1 MIGLFTEVW
10 TALLTWFTTLFPAI
24 SEFFVTTTGSG
35 AEAKQQLTFMG
46 VCAVIMAGVSLILL
60 VFNLIRSF
68 LPMRG

>member
-10 TALLTWFTTLFPAI
+10 SAVMTWLVTLFPQVT
-24 SEFFVTTTGSG
+24 SFFVTAGTDG
-35 AEAKQQLTFMG
+35 AMELTFPG
-46 VCAVIMAGVSLILL
+46 VCAVIMAGVALILL

>member
-10 TALLTWFTTLFPAI
+10 TAVMTWFVTLFPQVTQ
-24 SEFFVTTTGSG
+24 FFVTTSADG
-35 AEAKQQLTFMG
+35 AQELTFAG
-46 VCAVIMAGVSLILL
+46 VCAVIMAGIALVLL

>member
-10 TALLTWFTTLFPAI
+10 SAVMTWLVTLFPQVTQ
-24 SEFFVTTTGSG
+24 FFVTTNGETK
-35 AEAKQQLTFMG
+35 ELTFAG
-46 VCAVIMAGVSLILL
+46 VMAVIMAGVALILL

>member
-10 TALLTWFTTLFPAI
+10 SAVMTWFVTLFPQV
-24 SEFFVTTTGSG
+24 STFFVVDG
-35 AEAKQQLTFMG
+35 ADGAKELTFAG
-46 VCAVIMAGVSLILL
+46 VCAVIMAGVALILL

>member
-10 TALLTWFTTLFPAI
+10 TSLLTWFTTLFPAI
-24 SEFFVTTTGSG
+24 SEFFVVTSG
-35 AEAKQQLTFMG
+35 DTQKLTFAG
-46 VCAVIMAGVSLILL
+46 TCAVIMAGIALILL